1 MLMGTDVATVGCQVL
16 CNHSHSSWQQS
27 LVHTSV
33 RRTSTMFSEELLQ
46 GLEYGGKLL
55 QGFGYVKDV
64 FAVIGIL
71 YVGKVT
77 TYLLYDVVT
86 GVRTLFWSRLWDK
99 RLVAKYGKWAEYAK
113 KLAQGGMNI
122 ILISRT
128 MEKLKKVETE
138 IADEYGVET
147 EVVQADFSQGR
158 VIYEDIGKHLQ
169 DKEIGVLVNNV
180 GGVANLPTKF
190 GNLTDHDI
198 WAQVNV
204 NVASVPAMTNL
215 VLPGMLARRQGAII
229 NIASITCHAPVP
241 YLGIY
246 SATKA
251 FVDYFSTSLYG
262 EYSDSGLTIQ
272 TINPGYVST
281 NLTSFSDYV
290 HTPGISVPTAST
302 YVNSAFSTLGYS
314 HRSSGYWS
322 HACITYI
329 IDNIFGRWMT
339 SYLSG
344 AFEAFLERDAKKKKQ

>member
-16 CNHSHSSWQQS
+16 CNHSHSTWQQS

-71 YVGKVT
+71 YVVKVT
-77 TYLLYDVVT
+77 TYLLHDVVT

-99 RLVAKYGKWAEYAK
+99 RLVAKYGKWAVVTGSTDGIGKEYAK

-180 GGVANLPTKF
+180 GGVANLPC
-190 GNLTDHDI
+190 L
-198 WAQVNV
+198 
-204 NVASVPAMTNL
+204 L
-215 VLPGMLARRQGAII
+215 GAKEPS
-229 NIASITCHAPVP
+229 SI
-241 YLGIY
+241 
-246 SATKA
+246 
-251 FVDYFSTSLYG
+251 
-262 EYSDSGLTIQ
+262 
-272 TINPGYVST
+272 
-281 NLTSFSDYV
+281 
-290 HTPGISVPTAST
+290 
-302 YVNSAFSTLGYS
+302 
-314 HRSSGYWS
+314 
-322 HACITYI
+322 
-329 IDNIFGRWMT
+329 
-339 SYLSG
+339 
-344 AFEAFLERDAKKKKQ
+344 